1 MIRRRRTAPAGVA
14 DGAGATLVAVPQQL
28 VAGVAERVTGVLAGF
43 LAAEVDT
50 LRALDPAVADAAA
63 PLTDLVLRGGKRL
76 RPAFAYW
83 GWRGVAASPATY
95 RPAEVPVPAGEPVVP
110 AEAVDGPV
118 PAAGGPPDEPVVRAV
133 SALELLHAFA
143 LAHDDVMDAAAVRR
157 GRPTLHREFADR
169 HRAAGWRGDPERFG
183 TSVAVLLGDLC
194 AVWADRLIATSG
206 LPAPVLLA
214 ARRVYDAMRIEAVAG
229 QYLDVLHGAEAT
241 GGESVAA
248 AVKVARFKSASY
260 TVQRPLRFGAALAGP
275 VPPDVLAA
283 YDRFGVAVGEAF
295 QLRDD
300 VLGVYGQTAVTG
312 KPVGDDLRQGK
323 PTVLAELARA
333 RATPGQRMLLDRVL
347 GDAAASDAALA
358 EVTEV
363 ITACGAR
370 AEVESM
376 ITARVSAG
384 LAALGA
390 APIGE
395 TARRELSALALA
407 AVQRAT

>member
-1 MIRRRRTAPAGVA
+1 M
-14 DGAGATLVAVPQQL
+14 PQQL
-28 VAGVAERVTGVLAGF
+28 VAGVAQRVTGVLADF

-83 GWRGVAASPATY
+83 GWRGVTPASPAD
-95 RPAEVPVPAGEPVVP
+95 V
-110 AEAVDGPV
+110 
-118 PAAGGPPDEPVVRAV
+118 AAGVTADADAPRGEAERPDDEPVLRAV

-194 AVWADRLIATSG
+194 AVWADRLIGTSG

-229 QYLDVLHGAEAT
+229 QYLDVLHGAGSA

-275 VPPDVLAA
+275 VPPDVVAA

-300 VLGVYGQTAVTG
+300 ILGVYGQTAVTG

-323 PTVLAELARA
+323 PTVLAELARS
-333 RATPGQRMLLDRVL
+333 RATPGQRVLLDRVL
-347 GDAAASDAALA
+347 GDADASDAALA
-358 EVTEV
+358 EVADV

-370 AEVESM
+370 AEVEGM
-376 ITARVSAG
+376 IAARVSAG
-384 LAALGA
+384 LAALAA
-390 APIGE
+390 APIGAV
-395 TARRELSALALA
+395 ARRELSALALA

>member
-1 MIRRRRTAPAGVA
+1 MIRPRRTAPAGA
-14 DGAGATLVAVPQQL
+14 GDDAGATLVAVPQQL
-28 VAGVAERVTGVLAGF
+28 VAGVAQRVTGVLADF

-83 GWRGVAASPATY
+83 GWRGVTPASPAD
-95 RPAEVPVPAGEPVVP
+95 V
-110 AEAVDGPV
+110 
-118 PAAGGPPDEPVVRAV
+118 AAGVTADADAPRGEAERPDDEPVLRAV

-194 AVWADRLIATSG
+194 AVWADRLIGTSG

-229 QYLDVLHGAEAT
+229 QYLDVLHGAGSA

-275 VPPDVLAA
+275 VPPDVVAA

-300 VLGVYGQTAVTG
+300 ILGVYGQTAVTG

-323 PTVLAELARA
+323 PTVLAELARS
-333 RATPGQRMLLDRVL
+333 RATPGQRVLLDRVL
-347 GDAAASDAALA
+347 GDADASDAALA
-358 EVTEV
+358 EVADV

-370 AEVESM
+370 AEVEGM
-376 ITARVSAG
+376 IAARVSAG
-384 LAALGA
+384 LAALAA
-390 APIGE
+390 APIGAV
-395 TARRELSALALA
+395 ARRELSALALA

>member
-1 MIRRRRTAPAGVA
+1 MS
-14 DGAGATLVAVPQQL
+14 QHL
-28 VAGVAERVTGVLAGF
+28 VAGVAGRVTGVLAEF

-83 GWRGVAASPATY
+83 GWRGVVA
-95 RPAEVPVPAGEPVVP
+95 
-110 AEAVDGPV
+110 DG
-118 PAAGGPPDEPVVRAV
+118 ADDEPVVRAV
-133 SALELLHAFA
+133 GALELLHAFA
-143 LAHDDVMDAAAVRR
+143 LAHDDVMDASAVRR

-169 HRAAGWRGDPERFG
+169 HRTGGWRGDPDRFG

-194 AVWADRLIATSG
+194 AVWADRLIGTSG

-229 QYLDVLHGAEAT
+229 QYLDVLHAA
-241 GGESVAA
+241 GGSDGVAA

-275 VPPDVLAA
+275 VPPDAVAA

-300 VLGVYGQTAVTG
+300 ILGVYGETAVTG

-323 PTVLAELARA
+323 PTVLAELARS
-333 RATPGQRMLLDRVL
+333 RATPRQRALLDRTL
-347 GDAAASDAALA
+347 GAADASDAELA
-358 EVTEV
+358 EVTAV

-370 AEVESM
+370 AEVEGM
-376 ITARVSAG
+376 ISARVSAG
-384 LAALGA
+384 LAALAA
-390 APIGE
+390 APVADP
-395 TARRELSALALA
+395 ARRELSALALA